1 MPSALDKK
9 KLAALVA
16 MIESFDQK
24 GYVDENFEK
33 ALKTLLEY
41 VAKVKA
47 KNAEEL
53 NAMRSELSSALANL
67 QSSVT
72 GTTSEATKT
81 LVGKVE
87 EALNRMT
94 FEHEAMMAEAKA
106 VIDEVEDGLDGMDG
120 KDGKDAD
127 EEEIV
132 KNVLMRIPEPE
143 IDLSGIEE
151 KIGSLEKQ
159 IASKRTAPFFGP
171 SRGIFLDV
179 NGVKQGITSNLNVVG
194 SGVSITKVN
203 GLPTITITGGTGSG
217 STAVETPTGA
227 VNGSNASF
235 TVAHEPLYIIVDGI
249 SKFVTL
255 HYTYAGGTITITDG
269 APPTQYIRSV
279 YSA

>member
-1 MPSALDKK
+1 MPPLDKK

-94 FEHEAMMAEAKA
+94 FEYEAMMAEVVKRLET
-106 VIDEVEDGLDGMDG
+106 IRDGR
-120 KDGKDAD
+120 DGKDAD
-127 EEEIV
+127 EEAV
-132 KNVLMRIPEPE
+132 VRNVLSRMPKPRDYDAILNALTKRLDATATTVKEVKDRPV
-143 IDLSGIEE
+143 LS
-151 KIGSLEKQ
+151 
-159 IASKRTAPFFGP
+159 P
-171 SRGIFLDV
+171 SRGVFLKV
-179 NGVKQGITSNLNVVG
+179 NGAKQGITSELNVVG

-217 STAVETPTGA
+217 STAVETPTGT

-235 TVAHEPLYIIVDGI
+235 TVTNEPLYIIVDGI